1 MLGKKG
7 VSKGQAAMEY
17 MVIFAVVVVMILP
30 LILIFTVQ
38 TENMQSD
45 ITNAQLKKVS
55 DELTN
60 SVSDMYYMGSP
71 AQKTVRLSFP
81 RGVQSISI
89 HNKLVEV
96 NVTTSELDYELVW
109 EMPTNVSGSL
119 GVFEGDHVVVIQ
131 AKDDYVY
138 IHER

>member
-17 MVIFAVVVVMILP
+17 MIIFAVVIVMILP

-38 TENMQSD
+38 TENMQTD
-45 ITNAQLKKVS
+45 ITNAQLKKAS

-60 SVSDMYYMGSP
+60 SVSDMYYMGYP
-71 AQKTVRLSFP
+71 AQKTIRLSFP
-81 RGVQSISI
+81 KGVQSISI
-89 HNKLVEV
+89 HDKLIEL
-96 NVTTSELDYELVW
+96 NVTTSEVNSELVW

-119 GVFEGDHVVVIQ
+119 GTFEGDHIIVIQ
-131 AKDDYVY
+131 ARNNDVY
-138 IHER
+138 IHEK